1 MTIGQRIAECR
12 RQLGLSQ
19 ESLGEKMGVSRQAIS
34 KWEADA
40 ALPEIDKLIA
50 LSKLF
55 GVSVG
60 WLLGVEELPR
70 QEQEPL
76 TEEQLGAMEQLIKL
90 YASPAPQ
97 EPEKKSKMLL
107 ALSVLALVMAAAT
120 LLTCLT
126 YHNNLSNSLGSL
138 SYQMMNLQS
147 GYDSVRAQINDLQTA
162 ETAPGTPDTLHWFEF
177 QLTPDLKEPR
187 VTVQMTAIPKRHA
200 NETAYFSVRKDG
212 REVANAECTWDGTAY
227 VAQQELPL
235 ENGYEYWLI
244 ITDLQGNQEQ
254 IPLEDAQ
261 AQNLTDT
268 FSLSCQIDRDKVF
281 LSCDNNGELVVNS
294 LMFRLQRPISM
305 EDGDDYLWD
314 SIELRVIQN
323 GEKTYSHNF
332 LSADSD
338 VTLRRSVIHETSC
351 AVAFYNPPVRLEDGD
366 SIEVWL
372 VAKVSNGMECLEM
385 INSWGYEDGI
395 FYGGELAQRVTQD

>member
-97 EPEKKSKMLL
+97 EPEKKSKTLL
-107 ALSVLALVMAAAT
+107 ALSVLALVLAAAT

-177 QLTPDLKEPR
+177 QLTPDLEEPR

-200 NETAYFSVRKDG
+200 NETAYFSVRKEG
-212 REVANAECTWDGTAY
+212 QEVANAECAWDGTAY
-227 VAQQELPL
+227 VAQQDLPM

-244 ITDLQGNQEQ
+244 ITNLQGNQEQ
-254 IPLEDAQ
+254 IPLQDTQ
-261 AQNLTDT
+261 AQNLKNSFHLTCEIT
-268 FSLSCQIDRDKVF
+268 EQGHLTYQG
-281 LSCDNNGELVVNS
+281 GELVLNDFAFG
-294 LMFRLQRPISM
+294 LYRPESTANGAVIH
-305 EDGDDYLWD
+305 WD
-314 SIELRVIQN
+314 SVEVLLVREGNVISRN
-323 GEKTYSHNF
+323 ALLSKEDDMEFRNSVGFEFSH
-332 LSADSD
+332 SALAFQD
-338 VTLRRSVIHETSC
+338 V
-351 AVAFYNPPVRLEDGD
+351 ALEDGD
-366 SIEVWL
+366 GLEIWVKATL
-372 VAKVSNGMECLEM
+372 SNGMECLEM
-385 INSWGYEDGI
+385 VSSWGYEDGI
-395 FYGGELAQRVTQD
+395 FFGGELAQRVTQD

>member
-60 WLLGVEELPR
+60 WLLGVEELP
-70 QEQEPL
+70 QPEQAPL
-76 TEEQLGAMEQLIKL
+76 TEEQLNAMEQLIKL

-107 ALSVLALVMAAAT
+107 ALSVLALVLAAAT

-126 YHNNLSNSLGSL
+126 YHNTLSNSLGSL

-177 QLTPDLKEPR
+177 QLTPDLEEPR

-200 NETAYFSVRKDG
+200 NETAYFSVRKEG
-212 REVANAECTWDGTAY
+212 QEVANTECAWDGTAY

-244 ITDLQGNQEQ
+244 ITDLQWNQEQ
-254 IPLEDAQ
+254 IPLQDAH
-261 AQNLTDT
+261 AQNLRNSFHLAFEVKELGHLTYQ
-268 FSLSCQIDRDKVF
+268 S
-281 LSCDNNGELVVNS
+281 GELVLHDFHFS
-294 LMFRLQRPISM
+294 LYRP
-305 EDGDDYLWD
+305 DY
-314 SIELRVIQN
+314 
-323 GEKTYSHNF
+323 
-332 LSADSD
+332 
-338 VTLRRSVIHETSC
+338 
-351 AVAFYNPPVRLEDGD
+351 LEDGALTHWNRVEVLLVRSGETIARKALVSEED
-366 SIEVWL
+366 DIEHRQSFGYEFSHYELSFPEVELHDRDGLEIWVKATL
-372 VAKVSNGMECLEM
+372 SNGMECLEM
-385 INSWGYEDGI
+385 VSSWGYEDGI
-395 FYGGELAQRVTQD
+395 FFGGELAQRVTQD

>member
-76 TEEQLGAMEQLIKL
+76 TEEQLNAMEQLIKL

-107 ALSVLALVMAAAT
+107 ALSVLALVLAAAT

-177 QLTPDLKEPR
+177 QLTPDLEEPR

-200 NETAYFSVRKDG
+200 NETAYFSVRKEG
-212 REVANAECTWDGTAY
+212 QEVANTECAWDGTAY
-227 VAQQELPL
+227 VAQQELPM

-254 IPLEDAQ
+254 IPLQDTQ
-261 AQNLTDT
+261 AQNLKNSFHLTCEIT
-268 FSLSCQIDRDKVF
+268 EQGHLTYQG
-281 LSCDNNGELVVNS
+281 GELVLNDFAFG
-294 LMFRLQRPISM
+294 LYRPESTANGAVIH
-305 EDGDDYLWD
+305 WD
-314 SIELRVIQN
+314 SVEVLLVREGDVISRN
-323 GEKTYSHNF
+323 ALLSEEDDMEFRSSVGFEFSH
-332 LSADSD
+332 SALAFQD
-338 VTLRRSVIHETSC
+338 VALEEGDGLEIWVKATL
-351 AVAFYNPPVRLEDGD
+351 
-366 SIEVWL
+366 
-372 VAKVSNGMECLEM
+372 SNGMECLEM
-385 INSWGYEDGI
+385 VSSWGYEDGI
-395 FYGGELAQRVTQD
+395 FFGSELAQRVTQD